1 MNRDNFNLNF
11 RNNFID
17 PLLHTADGDQQTA
30 NLVLRVPWVQG
41 GRSYLE
47 AILWTFLEL
56 LQGSIP

>member
-47 AILWTFLEL
+47 AIL
-56 LQGSIP
+56 

>member
-17 PLLHTADGDQQTA
+17 LLLHTADGDQQTA

-47 AILWTFLEL
+47 AIL
-56 LQGSIP
+56 